1 MDTVI
6 RVGRAKAELFR
17 TWKKPGDRALL
28 IALTGGIGA
37 GKSTVARAFEDLG
50 AVVAD
55 ADQIAREVV
64 APGTPGLDAIA
75 KRFGAFLI
83 DEDGALDR
91 SRLAQIVF
99 SDPVACADLEAITH
113 PLIAQRSDEVLS
125 SALPGGLAVY
135 DVPLLAEAGTAS
147 GFDVVV
153 VVDAP
158 MELRLQ
164 RLEGRGV
171 SRADAQARIRMQA
184 TEVQRRA
191 LASIWVTNSGSVE
204 ECRSLIGTVVITWL
218 NPNWT

>member
-6 RVGRAKAELFR
+6 HVGQAKAEFVR

-28 IALTGGIGA
+28 IGLTGGIGV

-64 APGTPGLDAIA
+64 APGTPGLHAIA

-99 SDPVACADLEAITH
+99 SDPVARVDLEEITH
-113 PLIAQRSDEVLS
+113 PLIAQRADEILS
-125 SALPGGLAVY
+125 SVPPGGLAVY
-135 DVPLLAEAGTAS
+135 DMPLLAETGMAS

-164 RLEGRGV
+164 RLEGRGM

-184 TEVQRRA
+184 TEEQRRA
-191 LASIWVTNSGSVE
+191 LASIWVTNAGSVE
-204 ECRSLIGTVVITWL
+204 ECRSLIGTVVTTWL
-218 NPNWT
+218 KAS

>member
-17 TWKKPGDRALL
+17 TWKKPADRALF

-113 PLIAQRSDEVLS
+113 PLIAQRADEVLS

-147 GFDVVV
+147 GFDVVI

-158 MELRLQ
+158 LEIRLQ
-164 RLEGRGV
+164 RLEARGI

-184 TEVQRRA
+184 TEEQRRA
-191 LASIWVTNSGSVE
+191 LASIWVTNTGSVE
-204 ECRSLIGTVVITWL
+204 ECQGLIGTVVTTWL
-218 NPNWT
+218 KAS

>member
-64 APGTPGLDAIA
+64 APDTPGLHAIA

-99 SDPVACADLEAITH
+99 SDPVARADLETITH
-113 PLIAQRSDEVLS
+113 PLIAQRADEVLA
-125 SALPGGLAVY
+125 SAPPGGLAVY

-147 GFDVVV
+147 GFDVVI

-158 MELRLQ
+158 LEIRLQ
-164 RLEGRGV
+164 RLEARGM

-184 TEVQRRA
+184 TEDQRRA
-191 LASIWVTNSGSVE
+191 LASIWVTNAGSVE
-204 ECRSLIGTVVITWL
+204 ECQSLIGTVVTTWL
-218 NPNWT
+218 KAS